1 MRSRQI
7 IIGLFLA
14 LVLPAGLA
22 GADKHKAAP
31 PAPIIAKLAW
41 LAGNWH
47 QEKSGR
53 VTDEQWMA
61 PVGGVM
67 LGMSRT
73 VAKGRVVEQ
82 AFLQIREG
90 PGGDLFYVLQV
101 AGQPEAAYQ
110 GSTVS
115 ESEIV
120 FENPERDYPRKIS
133 YRLQPDG
140 GLQVRLEGTD
150 AEGQPKVTQSA
161 LEKAAP

>member
-1 MRSRQI
+1 MRSRI
-7 IIGLFLA
+7 TIIGMILTL
-14 LVLPAGLA
+14 LMPAGLA

-47 QEKSGR
+47 LEKSGR
-53 VTDEQWMA
+53 VMDEQWMA

-82 AFLQIREG
+82 AFRQIREG
-90 PGGDLFYVLQV
+90 PGGDLFYVLQL

-110 GSTVS
+110 SSTVS
-115 ESEIV
+115 ETEIV

-140 GLQVRLEGTD
+140 GLQVVLEGVD
-150 AEGQPKVTQSA
+150 AEGQPRLTQTA
-161 LEKAAP
+161 LQKAAP

>member
-1 MRSRQI
+1 MVVM
-7 IIGLFLA
+7 LLA
-14 LVLPAGLA
+14 LLAPAGLA

-31 PAPIIAKLAW
+31 PAPVIAKLTW

-47 QEKSGR
+47 QEKGGR
-53 VTDEQWMA
+53 ITDEQWMA

-82 AFLQIREG
+82 AFRQIREG
-90 PGGDLFYVLQV
+90 PGGDLFYVLQM

-110 GSTVS
+110 GTTVGDS
-115 ESEIV
+115 EVV
-120 FENPERDYPRKIS
+120 FENPEHDYPRKIS

-140 GLQVRLEGTD
+140 SLQVGLEGVD
-150 AEGQPKVTQSA
+150 AEGQPKFAQTA
-161 LEKAAP
+161 LQKAAP